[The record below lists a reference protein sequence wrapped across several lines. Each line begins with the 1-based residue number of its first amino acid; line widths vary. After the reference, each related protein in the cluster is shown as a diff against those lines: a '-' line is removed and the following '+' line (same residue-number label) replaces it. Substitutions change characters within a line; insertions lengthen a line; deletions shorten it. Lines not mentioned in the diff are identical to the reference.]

1 LHAHHVRSRRRI
13 RDREPE
19 TDRLD
24 TAIRLSQLTDND
36 LDQIGDKGIAAL
48 ARGLDEHGWQIVPRE
63 PTEAMMKAGR
73 DTGIESDTG
82 IERSTSEAYL
92 EEAYAAMLAAA
103 PSLSDGW
110 PSRSGVSRADGLP

>member
-63 PTEAMMKAGR
+63 PTEAMMKAGE
-73 DTGIESDTG
+73 DTGI
-82 IERSTSEAYL
+82 SEAYL

-110 PSRSGVSRADGLP
+110 PSRSGVSQADGLP